1 MSNKKM
7 HQINAVLYQWWWRNK
22 GAEKENLNTPERER
36 KPQLFLAYGSLLCF
50 YLEVKMSLGSQA
62 FYIFITCGWPLNWS
76 GQYAGALDCTSRTAH
91 SRSQCWTSGGKISF
105 PDSSPQEAKIT
116 TFPTSSPPTA
126 PTSLL
131 LTLFWLGFLFNHITF
146 WHGFSFMYEMYYL
159 SSVSPITLSAPW
171 ARYPCP
177 FI

>member
-105 PDSSPQEAKIT
+105 PDSSPQEAKIQP
-116 TFPTSSPPTA
+116 FLPRHHPQHLPASSLPCSDLA
-126 PTSLL
+126 FFSITSLFDMDFHL
-131 LTLFWLGFLFNHITF
+131 CMKCTICHLF
-146 WHGFSFMYEMYYL
+146 
-159 SSVSPITLSAPW
+159 PP
-171 ARYPCP
+171 
-177 FI
+177 